1 LTVALVVIRL
11 FAGLIQHY
19 FAMKHRERVKFVR
32 NWRNAGIDE
41 SKERGRA
48 TLVRVELFLVLFV
61 VAHYLFQLALKSL
74 FSSASFSTV
83 VFTSLIAAAFVASI
97 GGNFLLNQSLKSQII
112 KFLVCTLPSS
122 FWGFLAA
129 DTIDKSFRGN
139 RVDQLIGGAIIFLI
153 SLKIHSG
160 AFDHLDD

>member
-61 VAHYLFQLALKSL
+61 VAHY
-74 FSSASFSTV
+74 
-83 VFTSLIAAAFVASI
+83 
-97 GGNFLLNQSLKSQII
+97 FLLLLSPQLSSQ
-112 KFLVCTLPSS
+112 
-122 FWGFLAA
+122 A
-129 DTIDKSFRGN
+129 
-139 RVDQLIGGAIIFLI
+139 
-153 SLKIHSG
+153 
-160 AFDHLDD
+160 